1 MGFLDNLK
9 ANVKNAKEAIAEQ
22 KAIDKI
28 LTDKLN
34 CEVVGGE
41 NHIFTKHFAMGKT
54 KDGYAMINRKHK
66 VKIIAC
72 SEYHETEIGK
82 SATKKIAGAAV
93 GGALTGG
100 VGAVVG
106 AIAVGNDKKTVHKFD
121 KLVAVDE
128 NGYTHEVILKSTFL
142 QRQLINTQYIN

>member
-1 MGFLDNLK
+1 MRK
-9 ANVKNAKEAIAEQ
+9 AIAEQ
-22 KAIDKI
+22 KEIDKT

-72 SEYHETEIGK
+72 SEYHETEIK
-82 SATKKIAGAAV
+82 N
-93 GGALTGG
+93 LQLR
-100 VGAVVG
+100 
-106 AIAVGNDKKTVHKFD
+106 
-121 KLVAVDE
+121 KLQCSRWWSV
-128 NGYTHEVILKSTFL
+128 NRWCWCSC
-142 QRQLINTQYIN
+142 RNNCSW